1 MPTSSDPGG
10 AATTTVIGAINP
22 LTKVVAAVCLMV
34 AGFVSPPWFSLVI
47 VLVGVVT
54 AALNRKLKGFLKL
67 FAAGMLSMGLII
79 FVLNLVARA
88 GQPEFW
94 RWHFLAIT
102 QPGLDAAILYTS
114 RFLVIGVGVMII
126 MHTTDLRRFSRY
138 LEQRGVSSKAT
149 YVIQSTALILPQLVG
164 RGAVIMDAQR
174 ARGIETDANLGVR
187 LKALLPAAA
196 PLILSTLTGMAE
208 RAVSLEARGM
218 TLTGARTSLLSVRD
232 TWGDKLARWL
242 AIAALVAYLAWKVW
256 LWAR

>member
-1 MPTSSDPGG
+1 MPTSSD
-10 AATTTVIGAINP
+10 TTIIGAINP
-22 LTKVVAAVCLMV
+22 FTKVVVAVCLII
-34 AGFVSPPWFSLVI
+34 AGLVSPPWFALVI

-54 AALNRKLKGFLKL
+54 AGLNRKLKGFLKL
-67 FAAGMLSMGLII
+67 FAAAMVTMGLFI
-79 FVLNLVARA
+79 FVLNLIARA
-88 GQPEFW
+88 GEPVLW
-94 RWHFLAIT
+94 RWHILAIT
-102 QPGLDAAILYTS
+102 QPGLDAAIGYTA

-149 YVIQSTALILPQLVG
+149 YVVQSTALILPQLVA

-187 LKALLPAAA
+187 VKALLPTAA

-218 TLTGARTSLLSVRD
+218 TLTGPRTSLLSVRD
-232 TWGDKLARWL
+232 TWGDKVVRWL

-256 LWAR
+256 QWVR

>member
-1 MPTSSDPGG
+1 MPTRSE
-10 AATTTVIGAINP
+10 TTTVIGAINP
-22 LTKVVAAVCLMV
+22 LTKVVVAACLIIV
-34 AGFVSPPWFSLVI
+34 GLVSPPWFALVM
-47 VLVGVVT
+47 VLLGVVT

-67 FAAGMLSMGLII
+67 FAVAMLTMGLFI
-79 FVLNLVARA
+79 FVLNLIARA
-88 GQPEFW
+88 GQPELW

-102 QPGLDAAILYTS
+102 QPGLDAAIGYTA

-138 LEQRGVSSKAT
+138 LEQRGVSPKAT

-187 LKALLPAAA
+187 LKALLPTAA

-232 TWGDKLARWL
+232 TWADKVIRWL
-242 AIAALVAYLAWKVW
+242 AIAALVAFLAWKVW
-256 LWAR
+256 RWTQ